1 MAWLY
6 ERRVPSIQA
15 LMEIKDV
22 TKEDAIKCREIWQT
36 VSNRREAREQIDG
49 LIRTC
54 GVEYLGTHKRSG
66 QAVYYCNAGDTYS
79 TTIMSRNPSE
89 RSRCT
94 STGRAGRQQ
103 HACSSRTPFRR

>member
-54 GVEYLGTHKRSG
+54 GVECLGIHKRSG

-79 TTIMSRNPSE
+79 TTIIFNGLRMYVGCIGDLMEKNAIREFEQP
-89 RSRCT
+89 
-94 STGRAGRQQ
+94 
-103 HACSSRTPFRR
+103 